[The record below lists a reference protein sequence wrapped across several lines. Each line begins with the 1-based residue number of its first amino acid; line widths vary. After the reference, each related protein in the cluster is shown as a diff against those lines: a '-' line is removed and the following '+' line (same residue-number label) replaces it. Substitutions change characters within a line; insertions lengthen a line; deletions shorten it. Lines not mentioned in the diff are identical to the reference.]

1 MTNPYAMNGYP
12 EAYPQVYPQAY
23 PQNYP
28 QSKSNGP
35 SVLGM
40 ATLGAIGGGSVGY
53 FKNRFPVGKDGSV
66 SDTFAK
72 EVFEKNLKKN
82 ASKETKA
89 YFTQLKTVLDKIDK
103 IKSPE
108 EFKKLLTSNK
118 KIIEDQC
125 KGISAETLLDAVNST
140 NLKSS
145 KESLKKSLEAIMN
158 FEILK
163 TQNAIKLGWN
173 SEKKKFIKTSE
184 FKDGKLFDIIKGTKN
199 NIQWKKAL
207 KYGGITA
214 GVMGALTLGYK
225 MLTPKT

>member
-1 MTNPYAMNGYP
+1 MTNPYAMNGYSQT
-12 EAYPQVYPQAY
+12 YPNNSYVASPYTQPK
-23 PQNYP
+23 
-28 QSKSNGP
+28 QSGP

-40 ATLGAIGGGSVGY
+40 AALGAIGGGSVGY
-53 FKNRFPVGKDGSV
+53 FKNRFPVGKDGNV

-82 ASKETKA
+82 GSKETKA
-89 YFTQLKTVLDKIDK
+89 YFKQLKTVLDKIDK

-118 KIIEDQC
+118 QIIEDQC
-125 KGISAETLLDAVNST
+125 KGISAETLMDAVNST

-145 KESLKKSLEAIMN
+145 KESLKKSLEAIMD

-173 SEKKKFIKTSE
+173 SEKKQFIKTSE
-184 FKDGKLFDIIKGTKN
+184 FKDSKLFNIIKGTKN

-225 MLTPKT
+225 MLTPKS

>member
-1 MTNPYAMNGYP
+1 MTSPYAMNGYP
-12 EAYPQVYPQAY
+12 EAYPQAY

-40 ATLGAIGGGSVGY
+40 ASLGAIGGGSVGY

-145 KESLKKSLEAIMN
+145 KESLKKSLEAIMD

-225 MLTPKT
+225 MLGTNRNT

>member
-12 EAYPQVYPQAY
+12 EAYPQAY

>member
-1 MTNPYAMNGYP
+1 MTNPYAMNGYS
-12 EAYPQVYPQAY
+12 EAYPQVYPQI
-23 PQNYP
+23 YP

-40 ATLGAIGGGSVGY
+40 ASLGAIGGGSVGY
-53 FKNRFPVGKDGSV
+53 LKNRFPVGKDGSV

-225 MLTPKT
+225 MLTPKN

>member
-12 EAYPQVYPQAY
+12 EAY

>member
-12 EAYPQVYPQAY
+12 EAYPQVY

-89 YFTQLKTVLDKIDK
+89 YFTQLKTVLNKIDK

-125 KGISAETLLDAVNST
+125 KGISTETLLDAVNST

>member
-12 EAYPQVYPQAY
+12 EAYPQVY

-89 YFTQLKTVLDKIDK
+89 YFTQLKTVLNKIDK

-125 KGISAETLLDAVNST
+125 KGISTETLLDAVNST

-225 MLTPKT
+225 MLTPKN

>member
-12 EAYPQVYPQAY
+12 EAYPQVY

>member
-12 EAYPQVYPQAY
+12 EAYPQVYPQI
-23 PQNYP
+23 YP
-28 QSKSNGP
+28 QSKSNGL
-35 SVLGM
+35 SVWGM
-40 ATLGAIGGGSVGY
+40 AAIGAIGGGSVGY

-89 YFTQLKTVLDKIDK
+89 YFTQLKTVLDKINK

-145 KESLKKSLEAIMN
+145 KESLKKSLEAIMD

-225 MLTPKT
+225 MLGTNRNT